1 MPHKATEGNLTLT
14 CAVGSSRGEIKCTQ
28 ALLPCQFRRL
38 TSDLRV
44 KQSPIEKEEKFVL
57 GGPPRIKHHVHRE
70 NFISLKSQRPTVPS
84 LCGADYALGAQ
95 VISQRVQIT

>member
-1 MPHKATEGNLTLT
+1 MHP
-14 CAVGSSRGEIKCTQ
+14 SPS
-28 ALLPCQFRRL
+28 PCQFRRL